1 MSSTVT
7 VMLSDAEIRRQAAR
21 GEVGRLRAA
30 QHPALRLR
38 FLGDRARG
46 SWDVRAGGEWK
57 KFGAW
62 PELNT
67 KAALA
72 VLPEVLGR
80 FAADPEAVVGKGGW
94 TTVGELLGWYRD
106 RVLRDRKLSAKRR
119 TSVKSAIDCHLLPRL
134 AGMPLAAVNR
144 GAVDQALMWPLQETL
159 SPSYVRLILRVL
171 MMGFK
176 QALRLELIAEDPLA
190 SVKFTDFVQAR
201 IKPKAA
207 RLHVMDTGQVLAT
220 LAGRFEQA
228 PMEGMLAAMMLAHG
242 TRVGETRLASWR
254 HISLSER
261 VWLIPAENTK
271 TRAEHV
277 LPLTEQACA
286 LLRRYRAIQQA
297 RGQDPVCLFPGRD
310 GKPISEKAASAIFT
324 SLGAGQWSSHDLRKL
339 ARTGWAELGVDYL
352 IGELLLNHAMGFA
365 AQTYINT
372 SADDLKLDALNRW
385 HAWLDER
392 GFAALHGGTG
402 AVSSV
407 SRLDAEAASIGASG
421 DFRELQKERL

>member
-1 MSSTVT
+1 MTLTVA
-7 VMLSDAEIRRQAAR
+7 MSDAEIRRQAAR
-21 GEVGRLRAA
+21 PEVGRLRAA

-38 FLGDRARG
+38 FLEERTRG
-46 SWDVRAGGEWK
+46 SWDVRAAGEWK
-57 KFGAW
+57 RFAGW

-72 VLPEVLGR
+72 VLPEVLAR
-80 FAADPEAVVGKGGW
+80 LAADPEAVVGRGGW
-94 TTVGELLGWYRD
+94 STVGELLEWYRE
-106 RVLRDRKLSAKRR
+106 RVMRDRKLSAKRK

-134 AGMPLAAVNR
+134 SSLPLATLNR
-144 GAVDQALMWPLQETL
+144 STVDQALMWPLQETL

-171 MMGFK
+171 TMAFK
-176 QALRLELIAEDPLA
+176 QARRLELIAEDPLA

-207 RLHVMDTGQVLAT
+207 RLHVMDAGQLLAS
-220 LAGRFEQA
+220 LAARFEQA
-228 PMEGMLAAMMLAHG
+228 PLEGMLAALMLAHG
-242 TRVGETRLASWR
+242 TRVGETRMARWR

-271 TRAEHV
+271 TRTEHV

-286 LLRRYRAIQQA
+286 LLRRYRAIQEA
-297 RGQDPVCLFPGRD
+297 KGGDPVCLFPGRD
-310 GKPISEKAASAIFT
+310 GKPIGDKTASAIFS
-324 SLGAGQWSSHDLRKL
+324 SLGGGQWSSHDLRKM

-372 SADDLKLDALNRW
+372 SADDLKLDALTRW

-392 GFAALHGGTG
+392 GFAAIHGGTL

-407 SRLDAEAASIGASG
+407 SRFDAQAAPVVACS

>member
-1 MSSTVT
+1 MSSSVT
-7 VMLSDAEIRRQAAR
+7 VVLSDAEIRRQAAR
-21 GEVGRLRAA
+21 GEAGRLRAA

-38 FLGDRARG
+38 FLEDRTRG

-57 KFGAW
+57 KFAGW

-72 VLPEVLGR
+72 VLPEVLAR
-80 FAADPEAVVGKGGW
+80 LAADPAAPVGKGGW
-94 TTVGELLGWYRD
+94 ATVGELLSWYRE

-134 AGMPLAAVNR
+134 SGLPLAAVNR

-159 SPSYVRLILRVL
+159 SPGYVRLILRVL
-171 MMGFK
+171 MMAFK
-176 QALRLELIAEDPLA
+176 QARRLELIAEDPLA

-207 RLHVMDTGQVLAT
+207 RLHVMDAGRVLAT
-220 LAGRFEQA
+220 LAARFERA
-228 PMEGMLAAMMLAHG
+228 PLEGMLAAMMLAHG
-242 TRVGETRLASWR
+242 TRVGETRLARWR

-271 TRAEHV
+271 TRTEHV

-297 RGQDPVCLFPGRD
+297 AGGEPLCLFPGRD
-310 GKPISEKAASAIFT
+310 GKPISDKTASAIFA
-324 SLGAGQWSSHDLRKL
+324 SLGGGQWSSHDLRKM

-372 SADDLKLDALNRW
+372 SADDLKLDALTRW
-385 HAWLDER
+385 HGWLDER

-402 AVSSV
+402 ADSSV
-407 SRLDAEAASIGASG
+407 SRLGVEAAPFVGSG